1 MGGLRELWGYF
12 LIALLSTLAA
22 SATTSYLR
30 LHAATVS
37 AALGAVG

>member
-1 MGGLRELWGYF
+1 VLTGPLLPTPR
-12 LIALLSTLAA
+12 IALLSTLAA